1 MRYIPLSVAML
12 MGLCTP
18 VLVSSLTYRVL
29 ENQER
34 MTSQVMVG
42 SALTLLHLTLQSLVI
57 VVVVVVT
64 NRRRF

>member
-1 MRYIPLSVAML
+1 ML
-12 MGLCTP
+12 VGLCTP
-18 VLVSSLTYRVL
+18 VLVSSLTYKVL

-57 VVVVVVT
+57 VVVAT